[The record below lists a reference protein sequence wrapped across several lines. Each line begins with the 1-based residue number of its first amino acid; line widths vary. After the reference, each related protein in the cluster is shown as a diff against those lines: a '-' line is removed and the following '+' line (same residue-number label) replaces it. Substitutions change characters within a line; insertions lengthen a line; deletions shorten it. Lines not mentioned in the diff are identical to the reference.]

1 MTTLLSHGFADAIQ
15 SNAFLYTAHKG
26 MMTDIGWIYL
36 GTDWNT
42 MQTCAV

>member
-1 MTTLLSHGFADAIQ
+1 MSTLLSHGFADAIQ

-36 GTDWNT
+36 DTDWNT